1 MSGGQGSPAGP
12 HPRQGPVVYL
22 QLPAVDIAA
31 SATFYEA
38 VFGWSVDSDRGRFE
52 APGIIGEW
60 TTDRPPAGNAGRWCG
75 SSPSNFGPS
84 SSGSKQMAG
93 MSGGDPS
100 RTAVSATSSSAT
112 TPPAT
117 ALAWP
122 SPSAAAPSPRR
133 LSRCA
138 MWRHPAGGIST
149 CSGCAATTAGPTYER
164 LVDGNTLVLQLHAFA
179 SDHHHGTIGD
189 PERELGNGVVLWFG
203 ETADFDGAVA
213 RAEEL
218 GATVVLSPLRNPSE
232 GEGNGPSHR
241 RYGSRTST
249 ATPSSLPVPTAR
261 RSKPSS
267 AGADAPRPRP
277 DIDDRA
283 ISPDGVGQVLGS

>member
-1 MSGGQGSPAGP
+1 
-12 HPRQGPVVYL
+12 L

-60 TTDRPPAGNAGRWCG
+60 TTDRPPAGNAGPVVWILAEQLWPVLQRIET
-75 SSPSNFGPS
+75 N
-84 SSGSKQMAG
+84 
-93 MSGGDPS
+93 GGYVRGRPESDGGE
-100 RTAVSATSSSAT
+100 RYLVE
-112 TPPAT
+112 
-117 ALAWP
+117 
-122 SPSAAAPSPRR
+122 
-133 LSRCA
+133 CDD
-138 MWRHPAGGIST
+138 PAGNRIGVAVAIRRRTESQT
-149 CSGCAATTAGPTYER
+149 LVAVRDVAASSRWYQHLLGLRSDHGGPTYER

-241 RYGSRTST
+241 EIWLKDLDGYTIVVASPDGE
-249 ATPSSLPVPTAR
+249 AF
-261 RSKPSS
+261 KPSS